1 MTEAEKL
8 LQETKSAVVADAQT
22 EDICVIDSNLRIASI
37 PESFKVLGVEH
48 DKDVRVVQFR
58 MPKLYKNIDL
68 STFAISVNYQNANGI
83 KDRYLVTDKNVS
95 SDYIEFSWTVG
106 SAATKYKGDT
116 KFIVCMRLTGA
127 EGVIEKEFNTTLA
140 TMTVLEGL
148 EVDNPV
154 IEQEE
159 KDIIAQLLQIVDD
172 KSKEA
177 VQAVTAEGTKQIKAV
192 QDAAKEAVKN
202 EAEEAVRET
211 VQESIDTIT
220 AETEKQ
226 KELIVA
232 EGTKQIERVTEEGT
246 KQVEIVQGAAQE
258 IVADREQIQTNK
270 QDIEDLRQS
279 KADVMVHTAKGSHI
293 TVNNSADAFLEGL
306 KIYGKSEQVQTKGYQ
321 LFDASKIVTT
331 TIEGATITNNGDG
344 SFAISGS
351 GTFSALK
358 VHGYVD
364 YDAKVKTGEFY
375 AKVDNLLRPEVMITK
390 YWRQGDKDIYKT
402 EYHIIDNTEISF
414 DITQED
420 IDNNVVIGYRLCC
433 GKGITVTPGT
443 FKLMCWQ
450 DGDGTWEPF
459 TGGKPSPSTDYPQEI
474 ESPGDS
480 GKIEVGVI
488 GKNLYSEGDM
498 SIGDTKYTDFI
509 PWTGK
514 SEMFV
519 SLRAKT
525 NSVDGKLDVVIDYY
539 DANKVRLGRNGWGG
553 PCGNTFTKYSAIF
566 TGRSAAG
573 TGKNVDLRSVRFF
586 KVRFGIFVDSATQI
600 DYKDIVITD
609 SEGVKFSGYQP
620 PQTLSIPTP
629 NGLPGIKVTSGGN
642 YTDENGQQWICDELD
657 FKRGKYVQRVGKR
670 VFDGSESWVV
680 SQGQDPKKI
689 YYTNVSANK
698 AIRVPVLCDK
708 YIGVAKKDSLLENFE
723 TSLYQDADNKY
734 PTYNWLYI
742 RDDSCSSLEDF
753 KSKLSTNNITV
764 YYQLQTPIET
774 DIPEETMTV
783 YRKLYTNSPST
794 VIQND
799 AGAGMEVVY
808 STYSKRANKDDI
820 FNLERTIEDKFTSI
834 VTGSDI
840 VADGTAQGSAI
851 IKNIPGAT
859 KQVQTKGYQL
869 FDSSKIPTNSEKDVT
884 NNGDG
889 SFTFSGGKTLTSGGV
904 TFTIPK
910 NLFKPGIYTFLLNG
924 TKKQPNPYFNVIFEN
939 SKGNLYTF
947 SADNSRFE
955 LKQEHIDS
963 EGFTARFGYYTDG
976 GTSTAGTWKPMF
988 YKDGDGSWEP
998 FTGGKPSPSAGY
1010 PQEITAVGED
1020 KSDGYA
1026 VNITT
1031 HGNQL
1036 FDASKIQTK
1045 SAGGATVT
1053 NNGDG
1058 SFTISGSGNL
1068 TDYFGV
1074 NYQITDKKEIK
1085 KLFKTGK
1092 LYLKSSNTVPYF
1104 HIYFVDNNDSRT
1116 IELRDGEVT
1125 ITEDILNNVA
1135 RVVFSIYGDN
1145 KKAIV
1150 PGTVKP
1156 MVYQDGDG
1164 AWEPFKLTTSDIP
1177 LDRPLYE
1184 GDRIYLEDG
1193 ELWEYRENAKVAFD
1207 GSDDEEWMDYQ
1218 YNGRYRGARFGTHDM
1233 KVGNRQKF
1241 HCSHFRNIP
1250 SGEDVAG
1257 IWFGV
1262 NDSVIYILFGESGI
1276 ATDANS
1282 FKTWLKSNPIEI
1294 VYQLQT
1300 PIIKKLGSAE
1310 AFNIRTFDEKTYIE
1324 VVGSDEFGT
1333 ENTFIVPKSQTGG
1346 IMTDAFAA
1354 AKRNEIQLEAQQSKA
1369 HDTEQRTRN
1378 ELAVMLSLMPLEIQA
1393 AMIENDTNNI
1403 LNSLESEVTK

>member
-22 EDICVIDSNLRIASI
+22 EDICIIDSNLRIASI

-68 STFAISVNYQNANGI
+68 STFTISVNYQNANGI

-116 KFIVCMRLTGA
+116 KFIVCMRLTGSD
-127 EGVIEKEFNTTLA
+127 GVIEKEFNTTIA

-148 EVDNPV
+148 EVDDPV

-172 KSKEA
+172 KCKET

-232 EGTKQIERVTEEGT
+232 EGTKRIERVTEEGT

-270 QDIEDLRQS
+270 QDIADLRQS

-293 TVNNSADAFLEGL
+293 TVNNSAEAFFEGL

-321 LFDASKIVTT
+321 LFDASKLSSNNVA
-331 TIEGATITNNGDG
+331 GSTITNNNDG
-344 SFAISGS
+344 SFTISGS
-351 GTFSALK
+351 GKTTESKSYMYTYSHEETMDMIKAGTLYLKSEKQVHPKLFIQLYHDGTYQSSEVVYTSGELKITESHLQKNDLKIAFGFSCGSAS
-358 VHGYVD
+358 
-364 YDAKVKTGEFY
+364 
-375 AKVDNLLRPEVMITK
+375 
-390 YWRQGDKDIYKT
+390 DI
-402 EYHIIDNTEISF
+402 
-414 DITQED
+414 
-420 IDNNVVIGYRLCC
+420 V
-433 GKGITVTPGT
+433 PGT
-443 FKLMCWQ
+443 IKPMLYQ
-450 DGDGTWEPF
+450 SGDGTWEPF

-474 ESPGDS
+474 DS
-480 GKIEVGVI
+480 TGGNGTLDIEVL
-488 GKNLYSEGDM
+488 GKNLYPKGDI
-498 SIGDTKYTDFI
+498 STDNLNYKYTGII

-514 SEMFV
+514 QNILLNFS
-519 SLRAKT
+519 AKT
-525 NSVDGKLDVVIDYY
+525 NVENGQLFIGAFYY
-539 DANKVRLGRNGWGG
+539 DKDKKELGGNGTAK
-553 PCGNTFTKYSAIF
+553 PCGTTFKQYHNVGFAGI
-566 TGRSAAG
+566 GAASG
-573 TGKNVDLRSVRFF
+573 ANVDLRNVRYIELH
-586 KVRFGIFVDSATQI
+586 FGIRNNTATHI
-600 DYKDIVITD
+600 DYKDIVIAD
-609 SEGVKFSGYQP
+609 SEGVEFDGYQP

-629 NGLPGIKVTSGGN
+629 NGLPGLPNTSTGEYHNDNRDEIDFGSGKHIQKISKLVLNGSEGWILGGKKEYRIFTLVLN
-642 YTDENGQQWICDELD
+642 DNAGGVGMCDC
-657 FKRGKYVQRVGKR
+657 FPYVNP
-670 VFDGSESWVV
+670 DGS
-680 SQGQDPKKI
+680 KI
-689 YYTNVSANK
+689 GFSALSSERLYLITGHETVEELK
-698 AIRVPVLCDK
+698 AHLAQHPV
-708 YIGVAKKDSLLENFE
+708 
-723 TSLYQDADNKY
+723 
-734 PTYNWLYI
+734 
-742 RDDSCSSLEDF
+742 
-753 KSKLSTNNITV
+753 TV
-764 YYQLQTPIET
+764 YYKLKTPIET
-774 DIPEETMTV
+774 DIPEEVMKA
-783 YRKLYTNSPST
+783 YRKLYTNSPTT

-859 KQVQTKGYQL
+859 KQVQTKGCQL

-1177 LDRPLYE
+1177 LDQPLYE